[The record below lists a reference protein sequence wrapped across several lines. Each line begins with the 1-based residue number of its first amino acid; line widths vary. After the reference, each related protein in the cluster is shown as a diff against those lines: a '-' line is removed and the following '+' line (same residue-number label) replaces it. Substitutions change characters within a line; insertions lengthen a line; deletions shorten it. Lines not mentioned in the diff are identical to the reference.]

1 MVEIFGKNYSIDI
14 DEIIRVCETS
24 KKSEPDSDPESE
36 ASEINIFKYE
46 ILKFCLDR
54 ILNDI
59 DDNID
64 EKIPF
69 YAQSEL
75 SISFKIAFNT
85 LIKYNILTEDV
96 YE

>member
-1 MVEIFGKNYSIDI
+1 MVQIFGKNYSIDI

-24 KKSEPDSDPESE
+24 KDSEEE
-36 ASEINIFKYE
+36 ATEINIFKYE

-54 ILNDI
+54 VLNDI
-59 DDNID
+59 DGEID
-64 EKIPF
+64 EEIPI

-85 LIKYNILTEDV
+85 LIKYNILTEEE